1 MNEVSK
7 KAKAA
12 ESMNWKV
19 LRHEIDSEQE
29 TVMALATDEE
39 SAQKIACKLSEED
52 KDVFYTVE
60 AL

>member
-1 MNEVSK
+1 MNGVAE
-7 KAKAA
+7 KAKIV

-19 LRHEIDSEQE
+19 IKHEIDSEQE